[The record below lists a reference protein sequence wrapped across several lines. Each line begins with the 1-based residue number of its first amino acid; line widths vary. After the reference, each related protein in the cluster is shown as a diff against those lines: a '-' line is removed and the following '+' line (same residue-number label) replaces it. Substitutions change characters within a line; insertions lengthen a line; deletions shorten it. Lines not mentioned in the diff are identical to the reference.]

1 MRGFRSRTA
10 DSKDERGRMTAH
22 TFARTL
28 PNAVSAATIAELCPG
43 ARINGERARAVSA
56 IGSLAS
62 RAADV
67 LAFCDA
73 AGAAERLA
81 ATPAAVVIV
90 SARSAARPRDDQTF
104 IVVEDVRAAFIDVV
118 ERLLP
123 ASRRPGDPAPGV
135 DARAR
140 VDATA
145 IVAPSACIGGDVT
158 IGARTRVG
166 PGAIIFDDCQ
176 IGSDCVIGPNA
187 AIGWVGL
194 AYHDRAD
201 GTRSFFPHL
210 AGVRIADRVDV
221 GAQTCVCRGMLSH
234 TVIGDDV
241 KIGSLVYVSHGVV
254 VDARAWLSAGTAVAG
269 HAAIEEDALLG
280 IGSVVI
286 DNVQIEAGV
295 LVGGGSVVTR
305 NAPAGTKLYGVP
317 AHPVPTMRRFGPTPR
332 ER

>member
-1 MRGFRSRTA
+1 
-10 DSKDERGRMTAH
+10 MTSH
-22 TFARTL
+22 PFIRTL
-28 PNAVSAATIAELCPG
+28 EHPVPATSIAELCPD
-43 ARINGERARAVSA
+43 ARIAGERARRIVA

-62 RAADV
+62 HAADV

-73 AGAAERLA
+73 VGAAERLA

-90 SARSAARPRDDQTF
+90 AAQSDATPRNDQTL
-104 IVVEDVRAAFIDVV
+104 IVVDDVRAAFIDVV
-118 ERLLP
+118 DHLLP
-123 ASRRPGDPAPGV
+123 EAKRPRDPAPGV

-140 VDATA
+140 IDATA
-145 IVAPSACIGGDVT
+145 IVAPSACIGADVA

-166 PGAIIFDDCQ
+166 PGAVVYDDCR
-176 IGSDCVIGPNA
+176 IGSDCVIGPGA

-194 AYHDRAD
+194 AYHDRRD

-221 GAQTCVCRGMLSH
+221 GAQTCICRGMLSH

-254 VDARAWLSAGTAVAG
+254 IDARAWLSAGTAIAG
-269 HAAIEEDALLG
+269 HAAIEADALLG

-286 DNVQIEAGV
+286 DNVRIEANV

-305 NAPAGTKLYGVP
+305 NAPAATKLYGVP

-332 ER
+332 E